1 MKKILLPVFAAMF
14 LSACATPALV
24 PSDLASRVQF
34 TDENVYV
41 KNIQDTQTEDG
52 IARVT
57 VFGGLASK
65 YARVVRYRLR
75 WYDSS
80 HTPIETALSNWRE
93 MNVDGNAPFEFTAVA
108 PGKRAFSYVVE
119 FETR

>member
-1 MKKILLPVFAAMF
+1 MKNIFLVAFAAIL
-14 LSACATPALV
+14 LSACATPSLV

-41 KNIQDTQTEDG
+41 KNIQDTQTDDG
-52 IARVT
+52 IIRIT
-57 VFGGLASK
+57 VFGGLASR
-65 YARVVRYRLR
+65 YAKVVRYRLR

-80 HTPIETALSNWRE
+80 HTPIDTALSNWRE
-93 MNVDGNAPFEFTAVA
+93 LNVDGSAPFEFTAVA
-108 PGKRAFSYVVE
+108 PGKRAVSYVIE